1 MVFRGQATA
10 WLRGVSSGPGYDLD
24 MGKGGARLSIS
35 LVTAIVTTGV
45 ALASPTATGAPQLAR
60 IVYESGG
67 RLFAIAADGSDRVK
81 LTNGVRPHRPGYG
94 DYTPDYSPDGSR
106 VAFVRVTRSRRVGV
120 RIRVEVMNADGHAR
134 HVIRS
139 SSKNSYEFDP
149 QWSPDGH
156 HLALVRF
163 TERRRSFTSSIVVR
177 RDDGSHRRTIERIRL
192 TSRNRAFAYV
202 LEPSW
207 APDGE
212 RLVFTKSRIDRHGDF
227 RSSLVSIT
235 KSGTGREPVAH
246 DASSASFSPDGSRIA
261 FASTR
266 DRHGRECG
274 SDECYFHGEIYV
286 GDADGRHQRRLTDTL
301 ADEGEPDW
309 SADGQRIVFS
319 SQRESSGREPPRQL
333 FSITPTGA
341 CLVRLTH
348 GERGSSAPAWEPNAA
363 LSSDPGAC
371 Q

>member
-1 MVFRGQATA
+1 
-10 WLRGVSSGPGYDLD
+10 
-24 MGKGGARLSIS
+24 MGKGGARFCIL
-35 LVTAIVTTGV
+35 LVMAIVTTGA
-45 ALASPTATGAPQLAR
+45 ALASSTATGAPQLAR

-81 LTNGVRPHRPGYG
+81 LTSGVRPHRSGYG
-94 DYTPDYSPDGSR
+94 DYAPDYSPDGSR
-106 VAFVRVTRSRRVGV
+106 IAFVRVTRNRQVGV
-120 RIRVEVMNADGHAR
+120 RIRVEVMNADGRAR
-134 HVIRS
+134 HVIS
-139 SSKNSYEFDP
+139 SSGKNSYEFYP

-156 HLALVRF
+156 HLALARF

-177 RDDGSHRRTIERIRL
+177 RDDGSHRRTIERIRI
-192 TSRNRAFAYV
+192 TSRNRTFAYAS
-202 LEPSW
+202 EPSW

-212 RLVFTKSRIDRHGDF
+212 RLVFTKSRIDRHGVF
-227 RSSLVSIT
+227 RSSLISIT
-235 KSGTGREPVAH
+235 KSGTGRELVAH

-286 GDADGRHQRRLTDTL
+286 ADAGGHHQRRLTETL

-309 SADGQRIVFS
+309 SADDGRIVFS
-319 SQRESSGREPPRQL
+319 RQRESNGREQARQL
-333 FSITPTGA
+333 VSITPTGSCA
-341 CLVRLTH
+341 VLLTS
-348 GERGSSAPAWEPNAA
+348 GKADSTAPSWEPNAA

-371 Q
+371 P